1 MESAEIVRRF
11 LTFFEQQGHTIV
23 PSASLVAEDPTL
35 LFVVAGMQ
43 PFKPYLLGQQTP
55 PWKRVA
61 DVQKCLRTLDIEEVG
76 KTTRHATFFQML
88 GNWSFGD
95 YFKEKMIPWA
105 WELLTRPESDG
116 GFGFPEDR
124 LWATVLPDDKESF
137 GIWRHVVGLP
147 ESRIQFRGLKDNY
160 WHMGVPGPGGPCS
173 EIYYD
178 RGPEYGRDGG
188 PEADE
193 DRFLEIWNCVFM
205 EDVLSAVRA
214 KDDFDV
220 EGPLPF
226 KNVDTGMGLER
237 MASILQGVDNLY
249 EIDTTW
255 KILDRAAELTEQK
268 YGADHRTDV
277 ALRVVA
283 DHVRSAVMLVEDGVL
298 PSNEARGYVLRRIL
312 RRSIR
317 NLRLLSGGQR
327 GGSGGMP
334 SRRDREN
341 EHYLHELT
349 AAAVGAMAPQFPE
362 LSADAP
368 KIHAVIDA
376 EEAAFAATLRTGTAI
391 FDAAVGE
398 VKRRGAAALGGAAG
412 SGLAER
418 GAAGSGLAERGVA
431 GSGLAERGVA
441 GSRLE
446 LTGEQAFQLHDTYGF
461 PIDLTLEMAGEQGL
475 AVDEEGFR
483 RLMAQQ
489 RRRAKDDSQAKK
501 TGNADIS
508 VFTAM
513 LEQAGKVTFTGYEES
528 SGEAT
533 IIGLLA
539 NGVPVPAAGAG
550 TEVEVVLD
558 RTPFYAE
565 GGGQLADT
573 GVIKTAGP
581 AGGAGSLIKVHDV
594 QAPVPGLVV
603 HRGVVTEGEAAVGA
617 PAYAEIDVERRRAV
631 SRSHTATHLIHRAF
645 RGALGE
651 SAAQAGSENSPGRLR
666 LDFTASGSVPPSV
679 LRDVEDEVNTVLIND
694 LAVRAF
700 TAPLEQARAMGA
712 LALFGE
718 KYGDQVRVVEV
729 GDYSRELC
737 GGTHV
742 VRSGQLGLVKILGE
756 SSIGSGV
763 RRVEA
768 LVGTDA
774 FRYLATESLLVS
786 QLSEQLKARREELP
800 ERVAALVARVR
811 DAEKELER
819 LRSAQLLGAGAGLA
833 GGAEDIGGVAF
844 VAHRVPDGTSA
855 DGIRTLALDVRGRLA
870 DRPAVV
876 LVAGVPA
883 DRPVVVAA
891 VNERARER
899 GLAAGALVKK
909 AAAQLG
915 GGGGGRDDVAQG
927 GGAPIGDNG
936 SDAIDEAFSAVR
948 AVVRDMAGQG
958 GVA

>member
-11 LTFFEQQGHTIV
+11 LTYFEQQGHAIV

-35 LFVVAGMQ
+35 MFVVAGMQ

-95 YFKEKMIPWA
+95 YFKDEMIPWA

-124 LWATVLPDDKESF
+124 LWATVLPEDTESF
-137 GIWRHVVGLP
+137 GVWRHVVGLP

-317 NLRLLSGGQR
+317 NMRLLSGGQR

-398 VKRRGAAALGGAAG
+398 VKRRGAAAVG
-412 SGLAER
+412 
-418 GAAGSGLAERGVA
+418 GVA
-431 GSGLAERGVA
+431 GSGLAERAVA

-446 LTGEQAFQLHDTYGF
+446 LTGDQAFQLHDTYGF

-666 LDFTASGSVPPSV
+666 LDFTASGAVPPSV

-819 LRSAQLLGAGAGLA
+819 LRSAQLLGASAGLA

-876 LVAGVPA
+876 LVAGIPA
-883 DRPVVVAA
+883 DRPAVVAA